1 MNLSC
6 LFSPMTKVKKKKRKV
21 KIKQSCAAQETKR
34 KGFASVVNGKK
45 SADTEKKSKLQS
57 NKI

>member
-6 LFSPMTKVKKKKRKV
+6 LFSPMTKVKKKKKV
-21 KIKQSCAAQETKR
+21 KIKQSRAAQETKR